1 MKRIFLIAGES
12 SGDMHGANLIRALH
26 AADPEIQCSGLGG
39 VRMQEA
45 GMELIYDLAGDGIMG
60 FVEVLKKALPI
71 RRLFLDTLER
81 VRREKPDCIVLIDY
95 PGFNIR
101 FAKAVQPL
109 GIPVVYYISPQVWAW
124 KKKRLEVLAQV
135 VRKMLVIFPF
145 EEELYRDK
153 GVDCVY
159 VGHPLAD
166 QIAQYQRT
174 NENPTEEL
182 VIGLLPGSR
191 EQEIR
196 RIAPVMAEV
205 GEGIQK
211 EYPDAK
217 FLIPC
222 VSEVRAQQIRPFFSQ
237 LPVDI
242 RIGGMYDVLSQSR
255 CCLVASGTAT
265 IETALFGVP
274 MGIVYRVNPIS
285 YWLARMLVN
294 IRHIGMD
301 NILAERE
308 VAPEFIQHTAT
319 VSHILPFMLDI
330 IKEGEKRNLMLADLQ
345 EIRHRLGGPGASERA
360 AEQVLRVFGK
370 D

>member
-45 GMELIYDLAGDGIMG
+45 GMELVYDLAGDGIMG

-101 FAKAVQPL
+101 FAKSVKPL
-109 GIPVVYYISPQVWAW
+109 DIPVVYYISPQVWAW
-124 KKKRLEVLAQV
+124 KKKRLEVLSQV

-145 EEELYRDK
+145 EEDIYRDK

-182 VIGLLPGSR
+182 VNS
-191 EQEIR
+191 
-196 RIAPVMAEV
+196 
-205 GEGIQK
+205 
-211 EYPDAK
+211 
-217 FLIPC
+217 
-222 VSEVRAQQIRPFFSQ
+222 S
-237 LPVDI
+237 
-242 RIGGMYDVLSQSR
+242 
-255 CCLVASGTAT
+255 
-265 IETALFGVP
+265 
-274 MGIVYRVNPIS
+274 
-285 YWLARMLVN
+285 
-294 IRHIGMD
+294 
-301 NILAERE
+301 
-308 VAPEFIQHTAT
+308 
-319 VSHILPFMLDI
+319 I
-330 IKEGEKRNLMLADLQ
+330 I
-345 EIRHRLGGPGASERA
+345 I
-360 AEQVLRVFGK
+360 F
-370 D
+370 

>member
-1 MKRIFLIAGES
+1 MKRIFFIAGES
-12 SGDMHGANLIRALH
+12 SGDMHGANLIRALR
-26 AADPEIQCSGLGG
+26 AANPELQCSGLGG

-45 GMELIYDLAGDGIMG
+45 GMELVYDLAGDAIMG

-81 VRREKPDCIVLIDY
+81 VKRERPDCIVLIDY

-101 FAKAVQPL
+101 FAKAVKPL

-145 EEELYRDK
+145 EEDIYRDK

-166 QIAQYQRT
+166 QIAQYQKT
-174 NENPTEEL
+174 HEHPTEEL

-196 RIAPVMAEV
+196 RIGPVMAEV
-205 GEGIQK
+205 GEGIRQ

-217 FLIPC
+217 FMIPC
-222 VSEVRAQQIRPFFSQ
+222 VSEVRAQQLRPLFSK

-242 RIGGMYDVLSQSR
+242 RIGGMYDVLSR
-255 CCLVASGTAT
+255 VHCCLVASGTAT
-265 IETALFGVP
+265 VETTLFGVP
-274 MGIVYRVNPIS
+274 MGIMYRVNPIS
-285 YWLARMLVN
+285 YYLARLLVR
-294 IRHIGMD
+294 IRFIGMI
-301 NILAERE
+301 NILANRE
-308 VAPEFIQHTAT
+308 IVPEFIQHTAT
-319 VSHILPFMLDI
+319 VEQILPFMLDI
-330 IKEGEKRNLMLADLQ
+330 VKEGERRNQMLSDLQ

-360 AEQVLRVFGK
+360 AEQVLRVLEL
-370 D
+370 

>member
-1 MKRIFLIAGES
+1 VKRIFFIAGES
-12 SGDMHGANLIRALH
+12 SGDMHGANLIRALR
-26 AADPEIQCSGLGG
+26 AADPEIKCSGLGG

-45 GMELIYDLAGDGIMG
+45 GMDMVYDLAGDAIMG

-71 RRLFLDTLER
+71 RRLFLDTLEQ
-81 VRREKPDCIVLIDY
+81 VKREKPDCIVLIDY

-101 FAKAVQPL
+101 FAKAVKPL

-124 KKKRLEVLAQV
+124 KKKRLDILAQV

-145 EEELYRDK
+145 EEDIYRDK
-153 GVDCVY
+153 GVDCIY

-166 QIAQYQRT
+166 QIAQYQKAHDR
-174 NENPTEEL
+174 PTEEL

-205 GEGIQK
+205 GEGIRK
-211 EYPDAK
+211 EYPAVK
-217 FLIPC
+217 FMIPC
-222 VSEVRAQQIRPFFSQ
+222 VNETRAEQIRPVFRNFS
-237 LPVDI
+237 VDI
-242 RIGGMYDVLSQSR
+242 RIGGMYDVLSCAH

-265 IETALFGVP
+265 VETTLFGVP

-285 YWLARMLVN
+285 YWLARLLVR
-294 IRHIGMD
+294 IRFIGMV
-301 NILAERE
+301 NILAGRE
-308 VAPEFIQHTAT
+308 IVPEFIQHTAT
-319 VSHILPFMLDI
+319 VEEILPFMLDI
-330 IKEGEKRNLMLADLQ
+330 IKNGERRKRMLFDLQ

-360 AEQVLRVFGK
+360 AEQVLRVLGK
-370 D
+370 N